1 MVDPGR
7 YSLEEV
13 WSQYPAAVEF
23 IRSHTN
29 LKPRVALIL
38 GSGLGVVGEE
48 IAEAATIPYSEIP
61 EFPAATIVGHEGN
74 LVLGTWKGCPVVAMQ
89 GRFHRYEGYSLKQ
102 VTFPVLVMHKL
113 EAQILIVTNAAGGIN
128 RSFSAGDLMLI
139 TDHINLMGDNP
150 LQGPNDESLGLRF
163 PDMSQAYDP
172 WLRSLAQEVAS
183 QQGLDLRQGI
193 YAGVQGPTFETPAEI
208 GMLRAMGADA
218 VGMSTVPEVIVAN
231 YLGMR
236 VLGLSCITN
245 MAAGILPQP
254 LSHEEVLET
263 SSRVMP
269 VFIKLISGI
278 LAKVQELL

>member
-1 MVDPGR
+1 
-7 YSLEEV
+7 
-13 WSQYPAAVEF
+13 
-23 IRSHTN
+23 
-29 LKPRVALIL
+29 
-38 GSGLGVVGEE
+38 
-48 IAEAATIPYSEIP
+48 
-61 EFPAATIVGHEGN
+61 
-74 LVLGTWKGCPVVAMQ
+74 
-89 GRFHRYEGYSLKQ
+89 
-102 VTFPVLVMHKL
+102 
-113 EAQILIVTNAAGGIN
+113 
-128 RSFSAGDLMLI
+128 MLI

>member
-1 MVDPGR
+1 MVSPGR
-7 YSLEEV
+7 YSLEEA
-13 WSQYPAAVEF
+13 WPQYSAAVEF
-23 IRSHTN
+23 IHSHTI
-29 LKPRVALIL
+29 LKPKVALIL
-38 GSGLGVVGEE
+38 GSGLGVIGGE
-48 IAEAATIPYSEIP
+48 IAGATTIPYEQIP
-61 EFPAATIVGHEGN
+61 GFPISTIVGHAGN
-74 LVLGTWKGCPVVAMQ
+74 LILGIWRRCPVVAMQ

-113 EAQILIVTNAAGGIN
+113 GAQILIVTNAAGGIN

-139 TDHINLMGDNP
+139 TDHLNLMGDNP
-150 LQGPNDESLGLRF
+150 LQGPNDESLGPRF

-172 WLRSLAQEVAS
+172 QLRSLAQEVAA
-183 QQGLDLRQGI
+183 QQGIDLKQGT
-193 YAGVQGPTFETPAEI
+193 YVGVQGPTFETPAEI
-208 GMLRAMGADA
+208 RMLRAMGADA

-254 LSHEEVLET
+254 LSHEEVLDT

-278 LAKVQELL
+278 LAKVQELP

>member
-1 MVDPGR
+1 MEETWSK
-7 YSLEEV
+7 YS
-13 WSQYPAAVEF
+13 AAVEF
-23 IRSHTN
+23 IHYHTT
-29 LKPRVALIL
+29 LKPKVALIL

-74 LVLGTWKGCPVVAMQ
+74 LVLGTWKECPVVAMQ

-113 EAQILIVTNAAGGIN
+113 GAQILIVTNAAGGIN

-139 TDHINLMGDNP
+139 ADHINLMGDNP
-150 LQGPNDESLGLRF
+150 LQGPNDESLGPRF

-172 WLRSLAQEVAS
+172 RLRSLAQEVAS
-183 QQGLDLRQGI
+183 QQSIDLKQGT
-193 YAGVQGPTFETPAEI
+193 YVGVQGPTFETPAEI
-208 GMLRAMGADA
+208 QMLRAMGADA

-278 LAKVQELL
+278 LAKIQELA